1 MKTKTGSS
9 RLALLAIAMTAAC
22 VSQPVFGVPDH
33 QLVITEISSTRLLAT
48 YDGSAL
54 VVLNISRDEWDIE
67 TFFFLDIA
75 TGNDILSWT
84 EPGQNSSN
92 RFLLRLGGQ
101 SFVISDVGGPGDEPD
116 GFTYLRVATDTL
128 DNVPIDVTFHDNATA
143 SEAVHPAPDTGTTFS
158 LFGLSLTGLALLR
171 RKFC

>member
-33 QLVITEISSTRLLAT
+33 QLVLTENSSTSLTVT
-48 YDGSAL
+48 YDGNPVAINLSFDNYWVMFITGVIFYTAEHWIEPENANSVNLFVQRSAAIT
-54 VVLNISRDEWDIE
+54 VVS
-67 TFFFLDIA
+67 DIA
-75 TGNDILSWT
+75 NGINFGAQ
-84 EPGQNSSN
+84 PN
-92 RFLLRLGGQ
+92 
-101 SFVISDVGGPGDEPD
+101 
-116 GFTYLRVATDTL
+116 GFTFVAAGTDTR